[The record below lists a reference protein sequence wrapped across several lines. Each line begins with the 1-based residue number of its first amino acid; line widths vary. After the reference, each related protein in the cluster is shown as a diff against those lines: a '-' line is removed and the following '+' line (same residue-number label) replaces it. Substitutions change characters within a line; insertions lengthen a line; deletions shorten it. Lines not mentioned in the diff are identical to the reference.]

1 MHVAQS
7 GIFALGTGSHSYL
20 EFDLDAHGEPLML
33 VQLIAGL
40 GEPRMTTG
48 GVNLVV
54 GFRPSLWARVA
65 PEEAPE
71 GVTDFEQEV
80 RGPDGYTMPATQHDL
95 WVWAAGHS
103 YDTVYDVARGAINAL
118 APVAQLA

>member
-20 EFDLDAHGEPLML
+20 EFDLHERSGQFTL
-33 VQLIAGL
+33 VQLIASVE
-40 GEPRMTTG
+40 EPRMTTG

-54 GFRPSLWARVA
+54 GFRPSLWAHVA
-65 PEEAPE
+65 PEEMAA

-80 RGPDGYTMPATQHDL
+80 RGVDGYTMPATQHDL
-95 WVWAAGHS
+95 WLWVAGHAYHKS
-103 YDTVYDVARGAINAL
+103 STGPRIPL
-118 APVAQLA
+118 SPRHPRWH